1 MTCSSR
7 TGRAPANLDTAVGGV
22 FNCLLALNSPGT
34 IDAGFRGDVD
44 VILHNGGFVPYTIN
58 PGDRTA
64 QLVFKRVP
72 EVTLNK
78 VDILPESQ
86 RGESGYGS
94 TGA

>member
-1 MTCSSR
+1 M
-7 TGRAPANLDTAVGGV
+7 
-22 FNCLLALNSPGT
+22 LNSPGT

-44 VILHNGGFVPYTIN
+44 VILYNGGMVPHVIN
-58 PGDRTA
+58 PGDRTG

-72 EVTLNK
+72 EVTLSQ
-78 VDILPESQ
+78 VDELPESQ